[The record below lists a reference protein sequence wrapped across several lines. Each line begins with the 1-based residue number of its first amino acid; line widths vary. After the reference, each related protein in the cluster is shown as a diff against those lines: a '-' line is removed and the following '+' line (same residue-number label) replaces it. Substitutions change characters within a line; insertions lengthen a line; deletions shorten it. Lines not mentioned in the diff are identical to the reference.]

1 MLFRTTGIYM
11 TNGVQASIESKEI
24 THEDIG
30 DCLNRHFMN
39 LGDEC
44 KEDNKLNEVAIK
56 MKEGRVLSVFKNI
69 GDTNNTIYIITEGF
83 HLENDPKYGFQYP
96 MTTVL
101 FSDEY

>member
-1 MLFRTTGIYM
+1 M
-11 TNGVQASIESKEI
+11 TNGVQASIDCKEL

-30 DCLNRHFMN
+30 DCLSRHFMN

-44 KEDNKLNEVAIK
+44 EEDNKLNEVAIK
-56 MKEGRVLSVFKNI
+56 MREGRVLSVFKDV
-69 GDTNNTIYIITEGF
+69 GESDSTIYIITEGF